1 MHLPVRSILK
11 IQTLLQLAKISKKV
25 EGEGNEEEEEGGV
38 EEEEEIVEAGGAGI
52 LGRER
57 GI

>member
-1 MHLPVRSILK
+1 MHLPVHSILK

-25 EGEGNEEEEEGGV
+25 EGEGNEEEEE
-38 EEEEEIVEAGGAGI
+38 EEIVEAGGAGI

-57 GI
+57 GT

>member
-11 IQTLLQLAKISKKV
+11 IQTLLQLAKISRKV
-25 EGEGNEEEEEGGV
+25 EEEGNGEEEEGEVG
-38 EEEEEIVEAGGAGI
+38 EEEEIVEAGGAGI

-57 GI
+57 GT